1 MMNGYRILTLIT
13 FVFLMGHVFYAHSA
27 QFRLSG
33 EYSNHIFFTGDI
45 TQSDVSTME
54 EALDR
59 IVKTN
64 PDKSGLWKRPVFVSI
79 NSRGGD
85 WDAAMKIGRLLR
97 KNSAEISVDKNEY
110 CLSACI
116 MVLVGAPIRVLMPG
130 AIVGI
135 HRPYSTRTGNISM
148 DEAQKRYRLLET
160 STRSYLQE
168 MNMPN
173 GMFDAMINVPSEKI
187 RILSEKELAEYR
199 LDSNDPAAQEVDD
212 ASWAAYY
219 KLTKQEYL
227 VRKSLVS
234 KKCDPLLPSLNE
246 FGRSSL
252 EKSKKFLSCKDA
264 IFKAGNQ

>member
-27 QFRLSG
+27 QF
-33 EYSNHIFFTGDI
+33 
-45 TQSDVSTME
+45 
-54 EALDR
+54 
-59 IVKTN
+59 
-64 PDKSGLWKRPVFVSI
+64 RPVFVSI